1 MGHNNEII
9 FDAPIRAHHVCKE
22 IGTPQKDDILY
33 CKNDYH
39 SEALDINKHVVCI
52 YKEVGLVGHVPIERS
67 RIISYFLQESET
79 NE

>member
-1 MGHNNEII
+1 MHLSELIHDEISCMSSERNNDIT
-9 FDAPIRAHHVCKE
+9 
-22 IGTPQKDDILY
+22 TPQKDDILY

>member
-1 MGHNNEII
+1 MHLSELIHDEISCMSSERNNDIT
-9 FDAPIRAHHVCKE
+9 
-22 IGTPQKDDILY
+22 TPQKDDILY

-39 SEALDINKHVVCI
+39 SEALDKHAVGI
-52 YKEVGLVGHVPIERS
+52 YKEVGFVGHVWIERS

>member
-39 SEALDINKHVVCI
+39 SEALDKHAVGI
-52 YKEVGLVGHVPIERS
+52 YKEVGFVGHVWIERS

>member
-1 MGHNNEII
+1 MGQNVLQIGAGITNQGNYYKLGHNNEII

-39 SEALDINKHVVCI
+39 SEALDKHA
-52 YKEVGLVGHVPIERS
+52 VGI
-67 RIISYFLQESET
+67 
-79 NE
+79 